1 MDNASFHHANR
12 IEQMCSDAGV
22 SLVYLPPYSPDL
34 NPIEVLLSDKFLEWC
49 VDVVATRTKSVE
61 GHFRHAGLGV
71 EEM

>member
-1 MDNASFHHANR
+1 M
-12 IEQMCSDAGV
+12 
-22 SLVYLPPYSPDL
+22 YLPLYSPDL

-61 GHFRHAGLGV
+61 GHFWHAGLGV